1 MNLWEHNIDID
12 DRRKMARILK
22 YIASGIEENY
32 IQLSSEQEEMIK
44 TLIQQL
50 YARRGDTTKQ
60 RQEDEGR

>member
-1 MNLWEHNIDID
+1 MDID
-12 DRRKMARILK
+12 ERRKMARILK

>member
-1 MNLWEHNIDID
+1 MNLWEHNMDID

>member
-1 MNLWEHNIDID
+1 MDID

-22 YIASGIEENY
+22 YIASGIEGNY

>member
-1 MNLWEHNIDID
+1 MDID

>member
-1 MNLWEHNIDID
+1 MDID

-22 YIASGIEENY
+22 YIASGIEQDY
-32 IQLSSEQEEMIK
+32 IQISSEQEEMIK

>member
-1 MNLWEHNIDID
+1 MDID
-12 DRRKMARILK
+12 DRRKMARRLK

-60 RQEDEGR
+60 RQEDECR